1 MRSLLL
7 AASLAASG
15 FANSPGWPADMNS
28 LRKAWNLAPADAARR
43 GLWECRK
50 LSKASDRILVRAD
63 STKDGSTR
71 SLEWTAESGLSRKDL
86 PEDVFWAILDGASQ
100 NAEWT
105 EADPDILPKAFLR
118 TMEEPASQGFL
129 CRSCKPRLVAATF
142 TRHGA
147 TGLRIASMPE
157 SAPTISVGLAPGI
170 TEDGIRSLA
179 SQRSLSVDVANPCKD
194 KGGICT
200 MELGGAAGQKWVFTR
215 ANGAAA
221 WTGLD
226 ASYQSG
232 AWWSPD
238 WDWDS
243 LRTHSPREFSAVVG
257 AWIGSQADLLANN
270 LLTPIEPILAFPVSS
285 WKNRELQGLRVQAV
299 SDSVAKLPRPPVS
312 LTLAQ
317 TDRLRVGI
325 DEFGRRTLKLGD
337 LSK

>member
-1 MRSLLL
+1 MKSFPLL
-7 AASLAASG
+7 ASLVVCAN
-15 FANSPGWPADMNS
+15 ANSPGWPTDMAS
-28 LRKAWNLAPADAARR
+28 LRKAWNLVPADAARS

-50 LSKASDRILVRAD
+50 LSKGSDRVLVRAD
-63 STKDGSTR
+63 STKNGTTR

-118 TMEEPASQGFL
+118 GMDEPASQGFL

-142 TRHGA
+142 ARHGA
-147 TGLRIASMPE
+147 TGLRIASMLE
-157 SAPTISVGLAPGI
+157 NAPTFSVGLAAGI

-179 SQRSLSVDVANPCKD
+179 AQRKLTVDVANPCKD

-200 MELGGAAGQKWVFTR
+200 LELGGSAGQKWVFTR
-215 ANGAAA
+215 TGGTAA

-226 ASYQSG
+226 AAYQAG
-232 AWWSPD
+232 AWWSPE

-243 LRTHSPREFSAVVG
+243 LRIHSPREFGGVVG
-257 AWIGSQADLLANN
+257 AWIGTQADLLANN
-270 LLTPIEPILAFPVSS
+270 LLTPIEPVLGFPVSS

-325 DEFGRRTLKLGD
+325 DEFGRRSLKLGD
-337 LSK
+337 LAK